1 MRIHFILL
9 NCTLKNGKDG
19 KFDVMFFYC
28 SCNNSRSKVL
38 PHHCSLFTVNKLSG

>member
-19 KFDVMFFYC
+19 KLDVMFF
-28 SCNNSRSKVL
+28 
-38 PHHCSLFTVNKLSG
+38 TVVVIIIEVKSYFIIVVYFL

>member
-19 KFDVMFFYC
+19 KFDVIF
-28 SCNNSRSKVL
+28 
-38 PHHCSLFTVNKLSG
+38 FTVVVITIEVKSYLIIVVYFL